1 MSRSLE
7 LREASCSSALTS
19 GRVSRRLSNC
29 EGGLWA
35 RGEGEPKLKAEERV
49 RGFEKAT
56 KSGVSLRYL
65 GLRVALP
72 EPGLNAG
79 RMVFQ

>member
-1 MSRSLE
+1 MIDRAKEWRAAESTGCG
-7 LREASCSSALTS
+7 READCELNRRALN
-19 GRVSRRLSNC
+19 RA
-29 EGGLWA
+29 EPGLWA
-35 RGEGEPKLKAEERV
+35 EGRD

-72 EPGLNAG
+72 EPGVNAG